1 MTETQLATQPETNGS
16 APERLEVKNPATGE
30 VIGSVVQQTPAEVA
44 AAVERARVAQRDW
57 QALGYANRARIL
69 RRAQKWTTEN
79 ADRIARTIVSET
91 GKTYEDAILAEVSY
105 AAAGF
110 GFWAKNA
117 PKYLADEKVST
128 SNPFVLGRQLV
139 VRYAP
144 GRRRRRDRAVELPA
158 DELVRRLHPGARRR
172 QRGRPQAGEPDPDDL
187 AADAR
192 GAARLGLPEDVYQV
206 VVGPGSTIGSAL
218 IDEVDVVM
226 FTGSTEVG
234 KQVMQQAG
242 KTVTPVSLELGGK
255 DPMIVLADADLE
267 RAANSAVYYSM
278 QNGGQ
283 TCISIERVYA
293 EAPIYDEFVAKVEGK
308 MRELRQGVSTDPG
321 TVEVGAIT
329 SPEQGDIVEEHVAD
343 AVEKG
348 ARVLVGGKRHS
359 ERGDFF
365 EPTLLVDVDHSM
377 KCMTEET
384 FGPTLPVMKVAD
396 VDEAVRL
403 ANDSPFGLQSS
414 VFTKDLDRG
423 KQVARRIEAG
433 VCCINDACINYVALE
448 LPMGGWKESGLGTR
462 HGPGGIRKYTRQQT
476 VVATRFAMKKEIHMY
491 PYRRS
496 VSNLIKRAVQFLYG
510 RGKRD

>member
-1 MTETQLATQPETNGS
+1 MIGPWNYPLTNSFGDCI
-16 APERLEVKNPATGE
+16 PA
-30 VIGSVVQQTPAEVA
+30 
-44 AAVERARVAQRDW
+44 
-57 QALGYANRARIL
+57 L
-69 RRAQKWTTEN
+69 
-79 ADRIARTIVSET
+79 
-91 GKTYEDAILAEVSY
+91 
-105 AAAGF
+105 AAG
-110 GFWAKNA
+110 NA
-117 PKYLADEKVST
+117 VD
-128 SNPFVLGRQLV
+128 
-139 VRYAP
+139 
-144 GRRRRRDRAVELPA
+144 
-158 DELVRRLHPGARRR
+158 
-172 QRGRPQAGEPDPDDL
+172 PQAGEPDPADL

-192 GAARLGLPEDVYQV
+192 GAARVAACPRTSTRWSS
-206 VVGPGSTIGSAL
+206 GPGATIGSAL

-293 EAPIYDEFVAKVEGK
+293 EAPIYDEFVAKVEWK

-329 SPEQGDIVEEHVAD
+329 SPEQGDIVEAHVAD

-396 VDEAVRL
+396 VDEAVE
-403 ANDSPFGLQSS
+403 ASP
-414 VFTKDLDRG
+414 T
-423 KQVARRIEAG
+423 
-433 VCCINDACINYVALE
+433 
-448 LPMGGWKESGLGTR
+448 T
-462 HGPGGIRKYTRQQT
+462 
-476 VVATRFAMKKEIHMY
+476 
-491 PYRRS
+491 RRS
-496 VSNLIKRAVQFLYG
+496 ASSPPCSRRTSTAASRSRAGSRRASAASTTPASTTSRSSCRWAAG
-510 RGKRD
+510 RNRASGRAMEPAASASTRASRPSSRRGSR